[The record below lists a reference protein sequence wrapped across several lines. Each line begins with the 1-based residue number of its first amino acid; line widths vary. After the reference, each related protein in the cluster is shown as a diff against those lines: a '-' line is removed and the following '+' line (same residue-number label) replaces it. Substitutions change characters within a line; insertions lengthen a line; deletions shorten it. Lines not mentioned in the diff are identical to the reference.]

1 MEGNLLQTITAG
13 VGLAFIFGVCIWS
26 LISTSRAK
34 KRRIAKEQA
43 AKPKAGEGT

>member
-13 VGLAFIFGVCIWS
+13 VGLVFIFGVCIWS

-34 KRRIAKEQA
+34 KRRIAREQEQK
-43 AKPKAGEGT
+43 AKSGEGT